1 MVPSMEFIQLS
12 LALCALICMC
22 LYVCF
27 YIVCAILLHVG
38 IILKMQNG
46 VKVKPGHFE
55 LHECAGHT
63 CVHTHTHT
71 GRYREKAV
79 GKMGAGERKEIPTGV
94 FCIPRKN
101 RSLAGYTE
109 PLPYVRWHID

>member
-1 MVPSMEFIQLS
+1 
-12 LALCALICMC
+12 
-22 LYVCF
+22 
-27 YIVCAILLHVG
+27 
-38 IILKMQNG
+38 MQNG

-55 LHECAGHT
+55 LHEYAG
-63 CVHTHTHT
+63 HTHT